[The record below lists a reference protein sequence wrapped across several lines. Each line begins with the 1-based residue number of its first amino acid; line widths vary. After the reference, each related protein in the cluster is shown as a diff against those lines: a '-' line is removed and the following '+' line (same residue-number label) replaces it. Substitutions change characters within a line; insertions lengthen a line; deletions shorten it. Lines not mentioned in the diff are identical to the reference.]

1 MAKTHVWVG
10 GWVGGGGGVR
20 GRGEEVPLCLITS
33 LPEKKKKVCVPQ
45 NQVYGTRMHRVV
57 MCVCAHV
64 CALDVC
70 V

>member
-33 LPEKKKKVCVPQ
+33 LPEKKKKSVCLKIK
-45 NQVYGTRMHRVV
+45 YMAL
-57 MCVCAHV
+57 VCTEW
-64 CALDVC
+64 
-70 V
+70 